1 MISLTCLNNTVQS
14 ASELITYSDSDIWAD
29 SMLLDL
35 LVELIK
41 CQGSNEDIHPRAAK
55 DAPTSSLHLRILSRK
70 EEYIFHFLLT

>member
-1 MISLTCLNNTVQS
+1 MHLHFSFCYSIYLMISLTCLNNTVQS

-41 CQGSNEDIHPRAAK
+41 VSGVQ
-55 DAPTSSLHLRILSRK
+55 
-70 EEYIFHFLLT
+70 